1 VIGLGVGTALVALL
15 GPLGGGVIRY
25 HASAGAV
32 NQILGG
38 DVAGLLLVA
47 PVAIVAG
54 ILALRGRVAGRV
66 LALGPAGYVAYTEV
80 QLALG
85 GDFVRFPGNSERF
98 FLLFLALFVLASA
111 LLLRSWADLASEPLP
126 RFGRRARRFVAG
138 FLLVIALFLTFGL
151 HLPGLVASFRPPVP
165 GSAVLSDPAVF
176 WLVKFMDLGVIVPV
190 LATVA
195 VGLLRER
202 RWARTATYAVV
213 GWIACLG
220 CAVAGMAVVM
230 QVTGDPEAS
239 LANVVAFGLFAAV
252 GLGIAV
258 GAYRPVFR
266 PS

>member
-1 VIGLGVGTALVALL
+1 VIGLGVGTAVVALL

-38 DVAGLLLVA
+38 DVAG
-47 PVAIVAG
+47 
-54 ILALRGRVAGRV
+54 
-66 LALGPAGYVAYTEV
+66 
-80 QLALG
+80 
-85 GDFVRFPGNSERF
+85 FV
-98 FLLFLALFVLASA
+98 
-111 LLLRSWADLASEPLP
+111 
-126 RFGRRARRFVAG
+126 
-138 FLLVIALFLTFGL
+138 LVIALFLTFGL

-165 GSAVLSDPAVF
+165 GSAALSDPAVF

-239 LANVVAFGLFAAV
+239 LANVVAFGLFAVV
-252 GLGIAV
+252 GLGVAV

-266 PS
+266 LR